1 MSDEWQVDQMRKG
14 TSEGRTQGWKGRRG
28 LGHVGFV
35 SVQRF
40 LHRGFDMSDLPLN
53 KDNLTVA

>member
-1 MSDEWQVDQMRKG
+1 M
-14 TSEGRTQGWKGRRG
+14 
-28 LGHVGFV
+28 GFV

-53 KDNLTVA
+53 KDNLTAA